1 MEAQVPT
8 TPMIAPQPTKQASID
23 SPPRGL
29 ELHDMRCA
37 KCPEDVLA
45 SPHHRTPWYKVLYV
59 QVLIAIGLG
68 IVIGHFYPQIGVKLK
83 PLGDI
88 FIGLI
93 KMMIAPVIFC
103 TIVHGIASM
112 NDLKSVGRVA
122 IKALIYF
129 EVVSTLALAIGLIVG
144 EIVKPGHGFNIN
156 PATLDPKTVAS
167 YVTQAKQQGFV
178 AHLIAIVPDSFIGAL
193 ARGEVLQVLLVSVLT
208 GVTVAGMGS
217 IGERITSAVG
227 VAGKMF
233 FRLIGI
239 IVRAAPIGAFGA
251 MAFTVGS
258 YGLRSLI
265 NLGALIATFYAT
277 SLLFVLLV
285 LGLIARLSGFSIL
298 RFIAYIKD
306 ELLIV
311 LGTSSSETVLPR
323 MIQKM
328 EHLGAPKSIVGLVIP
343 TGYSFNLD
351 GTNIYMTLATLFL
364 AQATN
369 THLTLGQEFT
379 ILAVAILTSKGASG
393 VTGAGFVTL
402 AATLSI
408 IPDIPIQ
415 SIAILLGID
424 KFMSETRALTNTIG
438 NGVATLVVSRWEH
451 QLDAEKLKH
460 SMAHPV
466 SRGEEIEPEPQSSES

>member
-1 MEAQVPT
+1 
-8 TPMIAPQPTKQASID
+8 
-23 SPPRGL
+23 
-29 ELHDMRCA
+29 MRCA
-37 KCPEDVLA
+37 NCPEDVKPA
-45 SPHHRTPWYKVLYV
+45 PHHRTPWYKILYV

-68 IVIGHFYPQIGVKLK
+68 VAIGYFYPQIGVKLK

-103 TIVHGIASM
+103 TIVQGIAAMS
-112 NDLKSVGRVA
+112 DLKSVGRVA

-129 EVVSTLALAIGLIVG
+129 EGVSTLALAIGLVVG
-144 EIVKPGHGFNIN
+144 EIVKPGKGFNID
-156 PATLDPKTVAS
+156 PTTLDPKSVTTFVA
-167 YVTQAKQQGFV
+167 QAKQQGFV
-178 AHLIAIVPDSFIGAL
+178 SHLVAIVPDTFVGAL
-193 ARGEVLQVLLVSVLT
+193 AKGDVLQVLLVSILT

-217 IGERITSAVG
+217 IGERITSGIA

-239 IVRAAPIGAFGA
+239 IVRAAPVGAFGA
-251 MAFTVGS
+251 MAFTIGA

-265 NLGALIATFYAT
+265 NLGALVATFYAT
-277 SLLFVLLV
+277 SILFVLLV
-285 LGLIARLSGFSIL
+285 LGFIARLSGFSIL

-328 EHLGAPKSIVGLVIP
+328 EHLGAPKTIVGLVIP

-369 THLTLGQEFT
+369 TYLTIGQELT
-379 ILAVAILTSKGASG
+379 ILGVAILTSKGASG

-408 IPDIPIQ
+408 IPDIPIL
-415 SIAILLGID
+415 SIAIILGVD
-424 KFMSETRALTNTIG
+424 KFMSEVRALTNTVG
-438 NGVATLVVSRWEH
+438 NGLASLVVSRWER
-451 QLDAEKLKH
+451 QLDVGTLKTV
-460 SMAHPV
+460 MAHPIAI
-466 SRGEEIEPEPQSSES
+466 GEQMETP